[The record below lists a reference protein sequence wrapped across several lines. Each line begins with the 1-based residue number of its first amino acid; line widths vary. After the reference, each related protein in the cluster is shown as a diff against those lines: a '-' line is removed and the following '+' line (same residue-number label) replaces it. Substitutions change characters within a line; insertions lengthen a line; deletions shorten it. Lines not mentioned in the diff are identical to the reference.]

1 MKINIKFLLLILLSI
16 SVNCYS
22 QNNCLKLKTNNIDI
36 GIVKE
41 GTTVELFF
49 EIENP
54 TKKVVK
60 LFSVSSTCGCTIPQY
75 PNYIYPNQQSKIRAQ
90 FNSTGFSGR
99 IKKELVLVTN
109 DSIRYYKLSFFAQ
122 VIK

>member
-1 MKINIKFLLLILLSI
+1 MKISIKFLFPILLFV
-16 SVNCYS
+16 SVSGYC
-22 QNNCLKLKTNNIDI
+22 QNNSLKLKTNNIDL

-41 GTTVELFF
+41 GDTIDLFF

-54 TKKVVK
+54 TNRTIK

-75 PNYIYPNQQSKIRAQ
+75 PTFIIPHQQARIRAQ
-90 FNSTGFSGR
+90 FNSSGFSGR

-109 DSIRYYKLSFFAQ
+109 DSTRYYKLSFIAQ
-122 VIK
+122 VKK